1 MLYINFI
8 NMSSKNSGKSHKKK
22 NKDAVQFILANRE
35 INDPNYNNPKATD
48 KILLQLNKDE
58 DLTSEQKK
66 IIESIPKIQ
75 RGVFDEEDRIKQMLE
90 AEQQSKEKKVKFD
103 FMNSEIIPFDKKGKV
118 EQIQIEEEIDT
129 GKPHTTKKINKQP
142 HHNPKKIEFND
153 IDQENKYIDE
163 LFKRVKINAKVV
175 EYNELGLKKD
185 TPPEIMQFVTN
196 KEFKEGVD
204 IFIPAPV
211 ITEEAL
217 HIYDNDMKEEEMNDE
232 YKEVEKE
239 LKSDSEKDDKDKNE
253 ENDNNLLEDNFI
265 LLANGGELPIEYIG
279 EQNDNSKEET
289 KDNGESIQP
298 KQENTNKKAPSYK
311 YITKEEIEYLNKK
324 FAEEDKKKGKY
335 DRPNGY
341 VGKEEFNDAI
351 EEMLNTKKEKGV
363 KEKKQIMGL
372 AKTIEDDDEYEEYE
386 FDEEDEDNSYNEED
400 ESGAED
406 KEDNEEDNKK
416 ENEGYVPKITFE
428 YVNKE
433 DEPDPFD
440 KDNNKKSSKQTKKLK
455 KKSKSKQYEEQK
467 KLPQDER
474 DSDYQEDSFTIDDLN
489 KLTSDKNFVEKT
501 IELYQHEEERES
513 KEGEN
518 IEKIEEEIEK
528 KFIHEPKVRKD
539 ITSAQPKMGNLPK
552 SVKEVKKQKD
562 FEKRKK
568 MNQEEP
574 ESIQKNVQD
583 ESVKHNLKKEI
594 ESKEE
599 KKLRKK
605 LLKMEKKEKRIE
617 NKKVK
622 LAFKEEK
629 KHQQRQIAE
638 ANKVIRCGLSVKD
651 I

>member
-1 MLYINFI
+1 
-8 NMSSKNSGKSHKKK
+8 MSSKNSGKSHKKK

-35 INDPNYNNPKATD
+35 LNDPNYNNPNATD

-58 DLTSEQKK
+58 DLTNEQKK

-75 RGVFDEEDRIKQMLE
+75 RGVFDEEDKIKQMLE
-90 AEQQSKEKKVKFD
+90 SEQRSKEKKVKFD

-118 EQIQIEEEIDT
+118 EQISIEEEIDT
-129 GKPHTTKKINKQP
+129 GNPQKTKKINKQQA
-142 HHNPKKIEFND
+142 HHNSKKDEFKD
-153 IDQENKYIDE
+153 IDQENKYFDE
-163 LFKRVKINAKVV
+163 LFKRVKVNAKIV

-211 ITEEAL
+211 ITDEAL

-239 LKSDSEKDDKDKNE
+239 LKSDSEKDNKDKNE
-253 ENDNNLLEDNFI
+253 ENDNNILEDNFI

-279 EQNDNSKEET
+279 EQKENSKEEI
-289 KDNGESIQP
+289 KENGELNEPNQKGS
-298 KQENTNKKAPSYK
+298 NKGAHSYK
-311 YITKEEIEYLNKK
+311 YITKEEVEYLNKK

-341 VGKEEFNDAI
+341 VGKEEFNQAV
-351 EEMLNTKKEKGV
+351 EEMLNTKKEKDV
-363 KEKKQIMGL
+363 KEKKQVMGL
-372 AKTIEDDDEYEEYE
+372 AKTIEDDDEYEEFE
-386 FDEEDEDNSYNEED
+386 FNEEDEDNS
-400 ESGAED
+400 D
-406 KEDNEEDNKK
+406 KEENESVDDNEDSEKENKK
-416 ENEGYVPKITFE
+416 DENEGYVPKITFE

-440 KDNNKKSSKQTKKLK
+440 KENNKKSSKQTKKLK
-455 KKSKSKQYEEQK
+455 KKSKSKQYEEQQK
-467 KLPQDER
+467 IPQDER
-474 DSDYQEDSFTIDDLN
+474 DSDYQEDSFTIQDLN
-489 KLTSDKNFVEKT
+489 KLTSDKDFVEKT
-501 IELYQHEEERES
+501 IELYQHEEQREN

-528 KFIHEPKVRKD
+528 KYIHEPKAKKD
-539 ITSAQPKMGNLPK
+539 ITSAQPKIGNLPK
-552 SVKEVKKQKD
+552 SVKEVKKQKEFD
-562 FEKRKK
+562 KRNKK
-568 MNQEEP
+568 NQEEP
-574 ESIQKNVQD
+574 ESVQKNIQD
-583 ESVKHNLKKEI
+583 EPIKNNLKKEI

-617 NKKVK
+617 NKKIK

-651 I
+651 L